1 MRLHRFLAITR
12 FEQATRARVSHKRYC
27 TLTRTNVSCRRLV
40 QSRLNLPI
48 AKKKENRHG
57 YSWSFCGRPLIKHDR
72 SAWDKRKQRS
82 GRESATFKD
91 VTRIIRKFHA
101 IMRSDNDAS
110 WKFTLLCV
118 YYLSF
123 CFVFKNNE
131 ILLSN
136 FLLSVF
142 FSFFFCKI
150 MKIFQWL
157 EKIFARASFSNET
170 PFYQIVHFSSRI
182 WILYTYK
189 KILDGAK
196 FNTLGLN

>member
-12 FEQATRARVSHKRYC
+12 FEQATRARVPHKRYC

-57 YSWSFCGRPLIKHDR
+57 YSWSFWGRPLIKHDR

-101 IMRSDNDAS
+101 IMRSDNDAL
-110 WKFTLLCV
+110 WKFTLQRV

-123 CFVFKNNE
+123 CFVFENNE
-131 ILLSN
+131 TLLSN
-136 FLLSVF
+136 FRLSVF
-142 FSFFFCKI
+142 FLSFLFFCKI
-150 MKIFQWL
+150 MEIFQWL
-157 EKIFARASFSNET
+157 EKIFAHELHSLNET
-170 PFYQIVHFSSRI
+170 FFYQIVHFSSRI
-182 WILYTYK
+182 
-189 KILDGAK
+189 
-196 FNTLGLN
+196 